1 MDLTLFDD
9 VLTLLE
15 EGNMSRAARRRNVTQ
30 PAFSRR
36 IRSFE
41 DWLGRPIVHRSANR
55 VELAP
60 ALLANQAELQ
70 ALVGHIRELR
80 GRISNYDPARTT
92 LTLAAQH
99 SVMISALPDF
109 ISSLRPKFEKVS
121 FRVRAAN
128 HNDCLS
134 LFLSGE
140 AAVLMCYER
149 DSDVEMPFGAGI
161 SRAVWGRD
169 RLVPVLGGSLRFAI
183 SDTGEVPENVPIIRY
198 PATSFFA
205 EMLEQGAPA
214 YSSHKGPVIAESAFT
229 AGIRAMAI
237 AGLGLA
243 WLPMSLIY
251 SDVQSGALLACN
263 TQGDALQMRISL
275 FARITN
281 PTAQAICTLK
291 GP

>member
-9 VLTLLE
+9 VLILLE

-41 DWLGRPIVHRSANR
+41 DWLGRPIVSRSANR
-55 VELAP
+55 VELEP
-60 ALLANQAELQ
+60 ALLANSAELQ
-70 ALVGHIRELR
+70 ALVGHVRELR
-80 GRISNYDPARTT
+80 GRIANYDPAHTT
-92 LTLAAQH
+92 LTIAAQH
-99 SVMISALPDF
+99 SVMVSALPDF
-109 ISSLRPKFEKVS
+109 IGSLRPKFEKVS

-134 LFLSGE
+134 LFLSG
-140 AAVLMCYER
+140 AASVLMCYER
-149 DSDVEMPFGAGI
+149 DSDVEMPFGAGV
-161 SRAVWGRD
+161 SRAIWGRD

-183 SDTGEVPENVPIIRY
+183 SDTGNVPETVPIIRY

-214 YSSHKGPVIAESAFT
+214 YSAHKGPAIAESAFT
-229 AGIRAMAI
+229 AGIKAMAV

-251 SDVQSGALLACN
+251 AEVQSGTLLVCN
-263 TQGDALQMRISL
+263 TENNALQMRISL
-275 FARITN
+275 FARASN
-281 PTAQAICTLK
+281 PTAQAICTLT